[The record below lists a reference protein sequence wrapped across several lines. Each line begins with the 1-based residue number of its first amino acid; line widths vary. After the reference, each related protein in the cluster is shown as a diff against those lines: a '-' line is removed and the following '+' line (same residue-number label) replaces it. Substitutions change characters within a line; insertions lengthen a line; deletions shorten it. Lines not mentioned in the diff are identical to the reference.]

1 MHYDLIV
8 IGGGPAGYTG
18 AIYAAQ
24 NGMKTAVIEKD
35 QMGGTCLNRGC
46 IPTKSLLHTAE
57 EIRSWR
63 NSEIFLNEP
72 EFDIHALYDKTE
84 KVISQLRNGVE
95 TLIKAN
101 GIDLIR
107 GNAFIKDAKTVTT
120 GGEKHTAD
128 RILIAAG
135 SVPTKLNIEGI
146 DLEGVISSDDLFAD
160 LPEKIAKL
168 VIVGGGVIGCE
179 IASVYSELGSEVTI
193 LEYMP
198 NLLPQMDKDIGKNLQ
213 VILKKRGVKI
223 QCGAQVTGFF
233 KEEDQLQCRYTV
245 KGKENT
251 AEADMILV
259 CTGRRA
265 NAAGLFDESLGIEV
279 NRGIVTDENY
289 ETAVKGIY
297 AAGDIR
303 SGSIMLAHA
312 ASAEAVNAVAHMLQ
326 KKPPVCTDVIPA
338 CVYTSPEIAV
348 CGLSEEAAKEKGID
362 VRSRKVTL
370 FSNARTMIAEADR
383 SFIKIV
389 YDENGQ
395 LLGAALMCE
404 RASDLIN
411 EYSAAIN
418 GGLDIHQMA
427 SVIRPHPSFSEA
439 ATDIFEAAAGSAIHL
454 MPEKR

>member
-24 NGMKTAVIEKD
+24 NGMKTAVVEKD

-63 NSEIFLNEP
+63 NSKIFLNEP
-72 EFDIHALYDKTE
+72 EFDIQALYEKTGN
-84 KVISQLRNGVE
+84 VISQLRTGVE

-107 GNAFIKDAKTVTT
+107 GNAFIKDAKTVTVD
-120 GGEKHTAD
+120 GEEHTAD
-128 RILIAAG
+128 HILVAAG
-135 SVPTKLNIEGI
+135 SIPAKLNIEGS

-160 LPEKIAKL
+160 LPEKIGKL

-223 QCGAQVTGFF
+223 QCGAQVTGFS
-233 KEEDQLQCRYTV
+233 KVDQLQCHYTV

-251 AEADMILV
+251 VDADMILV
-259 CTGRRA
+259 STGRRA
-265 NAAGLFDESLGIEV
+265 NVAGLFDESLGIEV
-279 NRGIVTDENY
+279 NRGIVTDGNF

-303 SGSIMLAHA
+303 SSSIMLAHA

-348 CGLSEEAAKEKGID
+348 CGLSEEAAKEKGIEA
-362 VRSRKVTL
+362 RSKKVTL

-389 YDENGQ
+389 YDENDK

-404 RASDLIN
+404 RASDLVN
-411 EYSAAIN
+411 EYSAAIV

-427 SVIRPHPSFSEA
+427 SIIRPHPSFSEA